1 MAYVGFPAGLFL
13 RMIDRLLSKE
23 WKEASRYFTD
33 EQLFKARRQSGQR
46 KKSVILKPRQFIKK
60 TMPLYDV

>member
-13 RMIDRLLSKE
+13 RMIDRLLSKAR
-23 WKEASRYFTD
+23 KEASRYFTD
-33 EQLFKARRQSGQR
+33 EQLFEARRRSGQR
-46 KKSVILKPRQFIKK
+46 KKSVILKPRRFNKK